1 MVVER
6 VKVSSDFRIEV
17 PVDVR
22 EKLHIASGD
31 YLRVEIRDEGILF
44 IPEERSYV
52 QRYRGLHGEI
62 WRDSDPLTYLD
73 EERDSWEP

>member
-6 VKVSSDFRIEV
+6 VKVSSDFHIEV
-17 PVDVR
+17 PVDAR

-31 YLRVEIRDEGILF
+31 YLRVEVTDEGILLV
-44 IPEERSYV
+44 PEPRSYV

-62 WRDSDPLTYLD
+62 WRDVDPMTYLD